1 MNGGWI
7 LIALASST
15 ESRFAVGPR
24 TTVEVAYEE
33 QLPIGLAQD
42 MILEVEET
50 GDICRDEGGAG
61 VNMLDTRQGGE
72 TQWWPN
78 IFTGYV
84 WDGQVD

>member
-1 MNGGWI
+1 M
-7 LIALASST
+7 
-15 ESRFAVGPR
+15 
-24 TTVEVAYEE
+24 EVAYEE

-50 GDICRDEGGAG
+50 GDICRDDGGAG
-61 VNMLDTRQGGE
+61 VNMLDARQGGE